1 MATKLQEGRLTL
13 RTEHHSDGTYTIY
26 YADGGQD
33 TYQEWRS
40 NDGTQLYA
48 KTLERT
54 ISNGDG
60 TSTRYW
66 SNGTSD
72 VIGTKKAAVSS
83 VQPVAPVKPKSTVK
97 IQYGANTFSG
107 GGAVS
112 GEASVGS
119 GAISGASGKVAVI
132 SQSGLPVQKIESSPQ
147 AVKFASVANQ
157 EFAMVDISRDE
168 NYRKYFQQ
176 NPSVKIPEHGHLLD
190 KEFADELVAYAKEK
204 KIKYVYNSAY
214 RKASDMDDDGT
225 SHLTGNSIDVET
237 VVYGSEINP
246 DGSISMSAME
256 AAKAEKDVRRN
267 EMISDWHGNN
277 TTYKGDL
284 VSGSVVYP
292 TAQNPSGVLYPIT
305 GSGGLVNASP
315 KERWHI
321 GRKGK
326 TSVTDQ
332 REISIKDQMAS
343 KYTLQLKTD
352 PKITGVVADK
362 SGNASAV
369 KFSESGNFI
378 ETTPIGQVRPMTTDA
393 LRKVSAGGPATGA
406 SDGKVGNNDFVNL
419 IRTKPAIPR
428 DLSGT
433 PTNRAVNV
441 SSEQLNNLRNV
452 SESDYKINTITNK
465 LIKNA
470 FNNRLPFG
478 TQDKHNG
485 PAAAIKLV
493 LDKLFADKLTQAAK
507 KTWEQIKNSGI
518 DYIDNF
524 LIERMTK
531 VDEERYNI
539 AQSVSD
545 EYKIYFAGRRPTVM
559 SVSGKLYNTYNQQWW
574 YDFDYFYEN
583 FLRGSRAVENRIRAF
598 LTIADAVYEIIIL
611 KFAVNGDSNFDNL
624 LTFNLDYVLLQT
636 LHTGEYKDP
645 VTRGAGDLSAAQAP
659 LSLSQTELSPDM
671 SKFVDNYTNA
681 IIPAATG
688 MPMLPGVITTDNN
701 TNEKAVSREDLKN
714 SDYAKLEKQILL
726 NKSNINNIDEFKLK
740 QAASGKNLFATP
752 GYFGEDTDNIR
763 QISKFD
769 DEASAVN
776 TKYNTAPRIND
787 DPSISP
793 TQYINTQSNLI
804 KAPKSPETYNNKP
817 PSDYAPS
824 LPDNLRKAA
833 WAKEAVN
840 TNKNT
845 QADLSAT
852 YPNLSQPFSAQD
864 RARARALESDAKALG
879 KEISAAYNSG
889 SNTGQKIDYTLQA
902 LSNPR
907 LIAKTVGIVT
917 EAEQMINNKLNV
929 YKPELKKLENQLKS
943 IGKSYAEAWRNRKR

>member
-1 MATKLQEGRLTL
+1 MAIGYLTKKSQETN
-13 RTEHHSDGTYTIY
+13 
-26 YADGGQD
+26 ADGSI
-33 TYQEWRS
+33 TVV
-40 NDGTQLYA
+40 
-48 KTLERT
+48 
-54 ISNGDG
+54 
-60 TSTRYW
+60 W
-66 SNGTSD
+66 SNGFTE
-72 VIGTKKAAVSS
+72 TYTKAADIPAETTINQVNTRASSQAPSTTTQQKTVVSDS
-83 VQPVAPVKPKSTVK
+83 GLEFKPPYTPGQYISSAVDIASTGRTLVDIRGEAYK
-97 IQYGANTFSG
+97 DYLIPNSDSNTQENTYG
-107 GGAVS
+107 GGFLVDKQTAD
-112 GEASVGS
+112 
-119 GAISGASGKVAVI
+119 
-132 SQSGLPVQKIESSPQ
+132 
-147 AVKFASVANQ
+147 KF
-157 EFAMVDISRDE
+157 
-168 NYRKYFQQ
+168 
-176 NPSVKIPEHGHLLD
+176 
-190 KEFADELVAYAKEK
+190 VAYAKSRNVK
-204 KIKYVYNSAY
+204 LVYNSTY
-214 RKASDMDDDGT
+214 RVKGLPVSAKGGGT
-225 SHLTGNSIDVET
+225 AISGTPHATAMAIDLETVISNDEFKGQPMPSRDLINSAIQEKNARLCAMGADVISHPEFKLKWGGTKYKNAGNVDLREIDVNGKSTQVNLGEVQHFEDEDASSVDLAQTQRMVEQHTAAVRSDRDGDT
-237 VVYGSEINP
+237 VYDCVFMN
-246 DGSISMSAME
+246 
-256 AAKAEKDVRRN
+256 
-267 EMISDWHGNN
+267 
-277 TTYKGDL
+277 
-284 VSGSVVYP
+284 
-292 TAQNPSGVLYPIT
+292 
-305 GSGGLVNASP
+305 
-315 KERWHI
+315 
-321 GRKGK
+321 
-326 TSVTDQ
+326 
-332 REISIKDQMAS
+332 
-343 KYTLQLKTD
+343 
-352 PKITGVVADK
+352 
-362 SGNASAV
+362 
-369 KFSESGNFI
+369 ESGQI
-378 ETTPIGQVRPMTTDA
+378 VPGRLTEDQKKILAGQPVPNPKPFNTED
-393 LRKVSAGGPATGA
+393 LRKVRMSAGQAT

-419 IRTKPAIPR
+419 IRTKPSIPR

-478 TQDKHNG
+478 TQNKHNG

-493 LDKLFADKLTQAAK
+493 LDKLFANKLTPAATEAWK
-507 KTWEQIKNSGI
+507 KIKESGI

-624 LTFNLDYVLLQT
+624 LTFNLDYILLQT

-645 VTRGAGDLSAAQAP
+645 VTRGAGDLSAAMAP
-659 LSLSQTELSPDM
+659 LSLAQTE
-671 SKFVDNYTNA
+671 FVPEMAKYIDNYTNA
-681 IIPAATG
+681 IMPAATG
-688 MPMLPGVITTDNN
+688 MPMLPDVFAADNN
-701 TNEKAVSREDLKN
+701 ANEKAVSREDLKN

-740 QAASGKNLFATP
+740 QAASGKSIFASP
-752 GYFGEDTDNIR
+752 GHFGEDTDNIR
-763 QISKFD
+763 QGSKFD
-769 DEASAVN
+769 DQDSAN
-776 TKYNTAPRIND
+776 NLKYSAAPRIND

-824 LPDNLRKAA
+824 LPDNLRKIA
-833 WAKEAVN
+833 WARESAN
-840 TNKNT
+840 ANKNT
-845 QADLSAT
+845 QADLGAT
-852 YPNLSQPFSAQD
+852 YPNLNQSFSAQD
-864 RARARALESDAKALG
+864 RARARALESDAKAIG

-907 LIAKTVGIVT
+907 LMAKTVGIVT

-929 YKPELKKLENQLKS
+929 YKPELKKLESQLKS